1 MSQEHTWPS
10 STPRP
15 MDPWCE
21 FGFKSVMSN
30 IGSIF
35 TREQPDL
42 QGPDSSPLTKSSYQ
56 YSPFTAE

>member
-1 MSQEHTWPS
+1 
-10 STPRP
+10 